1 LNFTSNLIVDFYSII
16 LLFCIYRHTT
26 KDVGKVLLQ
35 QTLYRR
41 MLQVTL
47 FMLVLDIF
55 SRFDG
60 NPTTASFAINHIA
73 NFLIFSVNLFIP
85 SLWLLY
91 AYFQVF
97 HDEEKLKQLF
107 HFLVVVNIV
116 NAVIVVLSQFGGWL
130 YYIGSDNIYH
140 RGPLYW
146 LPVSVTAVLSIL
158 SLILIGANYKKI
170 ETRYF
175 FSLAFF
181 PIPPLICVILQVA
194 FYGTSLILC
203 GGTISLL
210 IIFLNIQNRSMNID
224 YLTGAYNRR
233 GLEIHMGEQVNAS
246 SEEKTFAAIWIDLDN
261 FKSINDTYGHNVGDH
276 VLKTTVRLLRSCFR
290 PTDFIARLGGDEFC
304 IVLDV
309 SSQADLEAAVTRIKK
324 FVKGYNQRGAKPY
337 ELALSMGYAVY
348 DYRSHQKVEEFQK
361 QIDEFMY
368 MDKQA
373 NKKTCESKTEE

>member
-1 LNFTSNLIVDFYSII
+1 
-16 LLFCIYRHTT
+16 
-26 KDVGKVLLQ
+26 
-35 QTLYRR
+35 
-41 MLQVTL
+41 
-47 FMLVLDIF
+47 
-55 SRFDG
+55 
-60 NPTTASFAINHIA
+60 
-73 NFLIFSVNLFIP
+73 
-85 SLWLLY
+85 
-91 AYFQVF
+91 
-97 HDEEKLKQLF
+97 
-107 HFLVVVNIV
+107 
-116 NAVIVVLSQFGGWL
+116 
-130 YYIGSDNIYH
+130 
-140 RGPLYW
+140 
-146 LPVSVTAVLSIL
+146 
-158 SLILIGANYKKI
+158 
-170 ETRYF
+170 
-175 FSLAFF
+175 
-181 PIPPLICVILQVA
+181 
-194 FYGTSLILC
+194 
-203 GGTISLL
+203 
-210 IIFLNIQNRSMNID
+210 MNID

-324 FVKGYNQRGAKPY
+324 CVKGYNQRGAKPY